1 MATPLALA
9 LTELI
14 HNALEHGLADV
25 GDRVEVSVRGEGD
38 DVVVE
43 VRDNGRGLRE
53 NFDIESDM
61 NLGLQIVKT
70 LTENELS
77 GALTFING
85 EPGTIAKIRFRRDS
99 GFPSFSRDDEQ
110 RDVS

>member
-1 MATPLALA
+1 
-9 LTELI
+9 
-14 HNALEHGLADV
+14 
-25 GDRVEVSVRGEGD
+25 
-38 DVVVE
+38 
-43 VRDNGRGLRE
+43 
-53 NFDIESDM
+53 
-61 NLGLQIVKT
+61 